1 MIDLTNA
8 IKIGEGNERVCYEHP
23 NDNSKVIK
31 VTKQNIKSREQ
42 NKIDNVYYKYLQEK
56 DIDCSHLPSCYGYIK
71 TTLGEGLI
79 FDKIS
84 NYDGSDAFT
93 FEYMLRHNLLEY
105 EIQKKILND
114 LVEYI
119 VDNNILFIDVSLP
132 NIICHKDIEGKYRL
146 VIIDG
151 LGSRHLGLKF
161 WLYRN
166 FSFLAKRKI
175 EKQIKKLY
183 ENFEKLP
190 K

>member
-1 MIDLTNA
+1 MIDLNNA
-8 IKIGEGNERVCYEHP
+8 LKVGEGTERVCYEHP

-31 VTKQNIKSREQ
+31 VTKKGVKSREQ
-42 NKIDNVYYKYLQEK
+42 NKIDSVYYKYLEEK
-56 DIDCSHLPSCYGYIK
+56 NVDFSHLPLCYGYIR
-71 TTLGEGLI
+71 TTLGNGLI
-79 FDKIS
+79 FDKVS
-84 NYDGSDAFT
+84 NYDGSDIYT
-93 FEYMLRHNLLEY
+93 FEYVLKYNLLEN
-105 EIQKKILND
+105 EIQKKILRD

-132 NIICHKDIEGKYRL
+132 NIVCHKDIEGKYRL